1 MGQSIKNN
9 IQLKKCGRNMIKEPR
24 VKTLAGFKDL
34 LPQPAKE
41 KSENDYE

>member
-9 IQLKKCGRNMIKEPR
+9 IQLK
-24 VKTLAGFKDL
+24 KDL

-41 KSENDYE
+41 KSENDDE